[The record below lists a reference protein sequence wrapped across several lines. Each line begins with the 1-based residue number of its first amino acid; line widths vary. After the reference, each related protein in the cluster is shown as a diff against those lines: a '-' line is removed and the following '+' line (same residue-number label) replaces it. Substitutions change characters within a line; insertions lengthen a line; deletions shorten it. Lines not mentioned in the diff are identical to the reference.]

1 MTHLKLLGLGLGAGI
16 CALAMSGCVS
26 NQAEELYALPRQS
39 DAYYALQSAMDQV
52 LGADAAY
59 SGPLSGSNQ
68 QAVQLAD
75 LDGDGQDEAIVY
87 VKTSGEKPL
96 KAYIFDS
103 DENEN
108 YRNTAVIEGDGSAFD
123 SVEYVQVDGKP
134 GLEILVG
141 RRISD
146 QIVQSLG
153 VYAYDGTGVTELM
166 SANYTE
172 YIAADLDGDE
182 GRELLILRLETE
194 DRAGTAA
201 LYRWRD
207 GRMVQEPEALLSAGI
222 RQIRRITTGYVA
234 SGVPAVFVASTY
246 GEDTLVTD
254 IFAFCGTEFCNIAT
268 DVESVFSSQTVRSF
282 NVYASDIDSDGLI
295 ELPSLVALPSDAAED
310 ETYWAID
317 WYNLSLD
324 GQRKRKMMTYHC
336 YPGGWYLELPETW
349 YEHLTVS
356 RSEETDGV
364 RGYTFSKWNGRGAK
378 IEEIVTIYAFT
389 GDDRLTLAQADGRF
403 LLAEKGETA
412 YAASL
417 GTCSWA
423 GELNQ
428 EKLNQIFHLIQ
439 VDWNSGEI

>member
-1 MTHLKLLGLGLGAGI
+1 MSRLKPFVLGLGALI
-16 CALAMSGCVS
+16 CAAALSGCVS
-26 NQAEELYALPRQS
+26 NQAEELYALPRQP
-39 DAYYALQSAMDQV
+39 DAYYELQSALDRV

-59 SGPLSGSNQ
+59 SGPLTGSNQ

-96 KAYIFDS
+96 KAYIFDPVE
-103 DENEN
+103 DEG

-141 RRISD
+141 RRLSD

-166 SANYTE
+166 TANYSE
-172 YIAADLDGDE
+172 YIAADLDGDDCQD
-182 GRELLILRLETE
+182 LLILRLETE
-194 DRAGTAA
+194 DRAGTAE

-207 GRMVQEPEALLSAGI
+207 DRMVREPEVYLSAGI
-222 RQIRRITTGYVA
+222 QQIKRIITGYVA
-234 SGVPAVFVASTY
+234 SGVPAVFVTSSD
-246 GEDTLVTD
+246 GEDVLVTD
-254 IFAFCGTEFCNIAT
+254 IFAFRGTEFHNIAT
-268 DVESVFSSQTVRSF
+268 DAESALTGQTVRSL
-282 NVYASDIDSDGLI
+282 NAYASDIDSDGLI
-295 ELPSLVALPSDAAED
+295 ELPSLVALPSAAAGE

-324 GQRKRKMMTYHC
+324 GQRQRKMTTYHC
-336 YPGGWYLELPETW
+336 YPGGWYLELPEAW
-349 YEHLTVS
+349 YGYLTVS
-356 RSEETDGV
+356 RSGEVGGV

-378 IEEIVTIYAFT
+378 TEDIVTIYAFT
-389 GDDRLTLAQADGRF
+389 GDDRLDLAQDDGRF

-423 GELNQ
+423 RELSQ
-428 EKLNQIFHLIQ
+428 ENLCAMFRLIQ
-439 VDWNSGEI
+439 VDWKTGEI